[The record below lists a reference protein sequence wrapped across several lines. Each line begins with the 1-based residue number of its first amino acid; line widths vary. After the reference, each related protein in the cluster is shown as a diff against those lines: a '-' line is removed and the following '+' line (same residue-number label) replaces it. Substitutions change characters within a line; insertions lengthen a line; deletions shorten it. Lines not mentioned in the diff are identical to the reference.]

1 MPKPKRHLGDLVTML
16 RNARGLSQAELSAR
30 LGHVRG
36 MSQPVIS
43 RIETGDYLPDS
54 GQLEAL
60 LRALEAT
67 PLDSK
72 HARELA
78 FAAVVVRV

>member
-1 MPKPKRHLGDLVTML
+1 MGKAKRHLGDLVVTL
-16 RNARGLSQAELSAR
+16 RRARGLSQTELSAR

-43 RIETGDYLPDS
+43 RIETGEYLPDS
-54 GQLEAL
+54 GQFEAL
-60 LRALEAT
+60 LRALEVT
-67 PLDSK
+67 DLDAK

-78 FAAVVVRV
+78 FAAVVVRP